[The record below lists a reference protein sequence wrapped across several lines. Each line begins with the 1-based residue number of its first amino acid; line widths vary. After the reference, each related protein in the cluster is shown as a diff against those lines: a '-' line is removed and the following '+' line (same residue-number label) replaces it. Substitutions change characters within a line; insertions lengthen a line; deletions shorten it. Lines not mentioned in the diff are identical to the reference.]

1 MLTILIG
8 DEIKIIGIFATILR
22 LFLIYFKEIEP
33 ENMINANDLKTK
45 GYKFYNLVI
54 GWFIFVVS
62 AIVYLKTIEPTAS
75 FWDCPEF
82 IATAFSLQVG
92 HPPGAPLFMIMGRI
106 FTMFAGSHA
115 QVPVM
120 ANVLSALASAFT
132 ILFLFWTITHMAR
145 KIMGEINKELSLPQM
160 IAVLGAGAV
169 GALAYT
175 FSDTFWFSAVEGEVY
190 GTSSLFTALVFWC
203 ILKWE
208 NEADEKYANRWI
220 IFICYLIG
228 LSIGV
233 HLLNLLAIPAIVLVY
248 YFRKYETTPI
258 GVAIAVSI
266 SMLLVAL
273 VMFVF
278 IPGIIIVAQWFELL
292 FVNGL
297 GMPYNTGAVIYSLLL
312 IGGIIWGVKY
322 TMEKKKVLA
331 NTVILGFAVMIIGY
345 SSYALIVIR
354 SSANPPMDQNN
365 PDNVFSLLSYLN
377 REQYGSKPVFYGQ
390 YYNAP
395 LNSENPYS
403 KGSPNYI
410 ERNGKYEISDYKQ
423 SPNYD
428 SQFTTFFPRMFSSNP
443 EHVKEYQSWAN
454 IKGTPI
460 QVTNREGEPQKLMKP
475 TFAENL
481 TFFFT
486 YQINWMYWRYFM
498 WNFSGRQNDIQG
510 NGDILNGNWITGFN
524 FLDSIRLGDQN
535 HLPSSLANNRGK
547 NKYYMLPLI
556 LGLLGLFFQFNA
568 GNKGKKDFWVVMSL
582 FIMTGLAILVYLN
595 QEPLQPRER
604 DYAYAGSFY
613 AFAIWIGLGVLSL
626 YQLLNRVSPAKISAI
641 AATTISLIAVPV
653 LMANQNWDDHD
664 RSGRFTARDF
674 GSDYLQSCA
683 PNAIIFTNGD
693 NDTFPLWYAQIVEG
707 IRPDV
712 RVCNL
717 SYFQTDWY
725 VDQMRRKAYDSDP
738 LPIKFEHNQYVQGTR
753 DVIYVLD
760 QIKRPVNLKEALDFV
775 RSEDLGTKLTQ
786 ADNASFFPSR
796 QLVYPIDKAQV
807 LANNVVDPKDADK
820 IVPQMEI
827 KLTGNYLTKDELMIL
842 DMIANNNWK
851 RPIYFAIT
859 VGRDKYLNLQ
869 DYFQTEGFAYRLV
882 PIKTPATNGQ
892 VGRVRTDV
900 MYDNIINKF
909 KWGNMNDPKV
919 YLDENNVRMS
929 MNVRNSFVRLADGLL
944 EQGKRDSAIAV
955 LDRCNE
961 LVPNDK
967 VTYNYFN
974 LLMVESYYKAAHTPL
989 KNAIRDSLSL
999 EVNTFPAASKKG
1011 NEVVKVMAKNCEEEL
1026 KYYFTLEPRFRAS
1039 VQDELQRSFY
1049 IMRELSNVAA
1059 HYGEKALSDEVAKR
1073 LNDLLAIY
1081 QPDMAGE
1088 GLKK

>member
-1 MLTILIG
+1 M
-8 DEIKIIGIFATILR
+8 
-22 LFLIYFKEIEP
+22 
-33 ENMINANDLKTK
+33 KTK
-45 GYKFYNLVI
+45 GYKFYNVVI
-54 GWFIFVVS
+54 GWLVFLVS
-62 AIVYLKTIEPTAS
+62 AIVYLSTIEPTAS

-82 IATAFSLQVG
+82 ITTAYSIQVG

-106 FTMFAGSHA
+106 FTMFAGSTA
-115 QVPVM
+115 TVPVM
-120 ANVLSALASAFT
+120 VNVLSALASAFT

-145 KIMGEINKELSLPQM
+145 KMMGDKNEELTLPQL

-220 IFICYLIG
+220 ILISYLIG

-233 HLLNLLAIPAIVLVY
+233 HLLNLLAIPAVVLVY
-248 YFRKYETTPI
+248 YFRKYKTTPV
-258 GVAIAVSI
+258 GVSIAVAV
-266 SMLLVAL
+266 SMLLVAI

-278 IPGIIIVAQWFELL
+278 IPGIIVLAQWFELI

-297 GMPYNTGAVIYSLLL
+297 GAPYNTGSVIYALLV
-312 IGGIIWGVKY
+312 IAGIVWGLKY
-322 TMEKKKVLA
+322 TREKKKVLA
-331 NTVILGFAVMIIGY
+331 NTSILALAVMIIGY

-395 LNSENPYS
+395 LDTENPYS

-410 ERNGKYEISDYKQ
+410 ERNGRYEISDYKQ
-423 SPNYD
+423 SANYD
-428 SQFTTFFPRMFSSNP
+428 SRFTTLFPRMYSNNP
-443 EHVKEYQSWAN
+443 EHVKEYQNWAN
-454 IKGTPI
+454 IKGTPV

-475 TFAENL
+475 TFSENL
-481 TFFFT
+481 TFFLT

-524 FLDSIRLGDQN
+524 FLDSIRLGDQD
-535 HLPSSLANNRGK
+535 HLPTSLAHNRGK

-568 GNKGKKDFWVVMSL
+568 GDKGKKDFWVVMSL

-613 AFAIWIGLGVLSL
+613 AFAIWIGFGVLSL
-626 YQLLNRVSPAKISAI
+626 YQLLNKVSPAKISAI
-641 AATTISLIAVPV
+641 AATTVSLLAVPC

-674 GSDYLQSCA
+674 GRDYLESCA

-693 NDTFPLWYAQIVEG
+693 NDTFPLWYAQMVEG
-707 IRPDV
+707 VRPDV

-725 VDQMRRKAYDSDP
+725 VDQMRRKAYTSDP

-753 DVIYVLD
+753 DVVYVLD
-760 QIKRPVNLKEALDFV
+760 QIKRPVSLKEAVDFV
-775 RSEDLGTKLTQ
+775 RSEDPGTKLQQ

-796 QLVYPIDKAQV
+796 QLIYPVDKAAV

-851 RPIYFAIT
+851 RPIYWAIT

-869 DYFQTEGFAYRLV
+869 DYFQAEGFAYRLV
-882 PIKTPATNGQ
+882 PIKTPATSGQ
-892 VGRVRTDV
+892 VGRIRTDV
-900 MYDNIINKF
+900 MYNNIINKF

-961 LVPNDK
+961 LVPNEK

-974 LLMVESYYKAAHTPL
+974 LLMVESYYRASHNL
-989 KNAIRDSLSL
+989 IKNATTDSLSL
-999 EVNTFPAASKKG
+999 EVNTFPAATKKA
-1011 NEVVKVMAKNCEEEL
+1011 NDVVKIMAKNCEEEL
-1026 KYYFTLEPRFRAS
+1026 KYYFTLDPKFRAS
-1039 VQDELQRSFY
+1039 VQDELQRAFY
-1049 IMRELSNVAA
+1049 IMRELSNIAG
-1059 HYGEKALSDEVAKR
+1059 HYGEKALSDDVAKR
-1073 LNDLLAIY
+1073 LNDLVSVY
-1081 QPDMAGE
+1081 QPELAGE

>member
-1 MLTILIG
+1 M
-8 DEIKIIGIFATILR
+8 EA
-22 LFLIYFKEIEP
+22 
-33 ENMINANDLKTK
+33 K
-45 GYKFYNLVI
+45 GFKFYNTIV
-54 GWFIFVVS
+54 GWFIFLVAAV
-62 AIVYLKTIEPTAS
+62 VYLMTIEPTAS
-75 FWDCPEF
+75 FWDCGEF
-82 IATAFSLQVG
+82 ITTAFTLQVG
-92 HPPGAPLFMIMGRI
+92 HPPGAPFFMIMGRI
-106 FTMFAGSHA
+106 FTMFAGNTA

-120 ANVLSALASAFT
+120 VNIMSALASAFT

-145 KIMGEINKELSLPQM
+145 KITDTKTSELTLPQM

-208 NEADEKYANRWI
+208 NEADEKFANRWI
-220 IFICYLIG
+220 VLICYLIG

-248 YFRKYETTPI
+248 YFRKYPTTRM
-258 GVAIAVSI
+258 GVVISLAV
-266 SMLLVAL
+266 SMLLVA
-273 VMFVF
+273 VIMFVL
-278 IPGIIIVAQWFELL
+278 IPGIVILAQWFELI

-297 GMPYNTGAVIYSLLL
+297 GAPYNTGVVIYILLL
-312 IGGIIWGVKY
+312 ISGIVYGLKY
-322 TMEKKKVLA
+322 TAKNNKALA
-331 NTVILGFAVMIIGY
+331 NTLILAFTVLIIGY
-345 SSYALIVIR
+345 SSYSMIVIR

-365 PDNVFSLLSYLN
+365 PDNAFSLLSYLN
-377 REQYGSKPVFYGQ
+377 REQYGSKPLFYGQ

-395 LNSENPYS
+395 LSSENPYA
-403 KGSPNYI
+403 KGSANYI
-410 ERNGKYEISDYKQ
+410 ERNGKYEIADYKQ

-428 SQFTTFFPRMFSSNP
+428 DRFCTLFPRMFSSNP
-443 EHVKEYQSWAN
+443 EHVKEYQTWAN

-460 QVTNREGEPQKLMKP
+460 QVTNREGEPERLIKP
-475 TFAENL
+475 TFGENM
-481 TFFFT
+481 TFFFS

-498 WNFSGRQNDIQG
+498 WNFAGRQNDIQG
-510 NGDILNGNWITGFN
+510 NGDIINGNWITGFN
-524 FLDSIRLGDQN
+524 FLDSIRLGDQD
-535 HLPSSLANNRGK
+535 HLPTALANNRGK
-547 NKYYMLPLI
+547 NKLYMLPLI

-613 AFAIWIGLGVLSL
+613 AFAIWIGFGVLAL
-626 YQLLNRVSPAKISAI
+626 YEMFKKVSPAKISAI
-641 AATTISLIAVPV
+641 AATTISLIAVPC

-664 RSGRFTARDF
+664 RSNRYTARDF
-674 GSDYLQSCA
+674 GSNYLESCA

-693 NDTFPLWYAQIVEG
+693 NDTFPLWYAQMVEG
-707 IRPDV
+707 IRTDV

-725 VDQMRRKAYDSDP
+725 VDQMRRKAYNSDA

-753 DVIYVLD
+753 DIVYVLD

-775 RSEDLGTKLTQ
+775 RSEDPQTKLQQ

-796 QLVYPIDKAQV
+796 QLFYPVDKAAV
-807 LANNVVDPKDADK
+807 LANNVIDPKNADS
-820 IVPQMEI
+820 IVTQMEI
-827 KLTGNYLTKDELMIL
+827 NLKGNYLTKDELMIL
-842 DMIANNNWK
+842 DIIANNNWK

-859 VGRDKYLNLQ
+859 VGSDKYLNLQ
-869 DYFQTEGFAYRLV
+869 NYFQTEGFAYRLV
-882 PIKTPATNGQ
+882 PIKAPASPGKI
-892 VGRVRTDV
+892 GSVRTDV
-900 MYDNIINKF
+900 MYNNIINKF

-961 LVPNDK
+961 LVPNSK
-967 VTYNYFN
+967 VEYNYFN
-974 LLMVESYYKAAHTPL
+974 LLMVESYYRAASNNM
-989 KNAIRDSLSL
+989 KNLNRDSLSI
-999 EVNTFPAASKKG
+999 EVNVFPAATKKA
-1011 NEVVKVMAKNCEEEL
+1011 NEVVKIMANNCEEKL
-1026 KYYFTLEPRFRAS
+1026 RYFFTLEPKFRAS
-1039 VQDELQRSFY
+1039 IQEDLQREFY
-1049 IMRELSNVAA
+1049 IMRELSSISGQF
-1059 HYGEKALSDEVAKR
+1059 GEKALSDDVAKR
-1073 LNDLLAIY
+1073 LNDIVKVY
-1081 QPDMAGE
+1081 QPELATPE
-1088 GLKK
+1088 LRK

>member
-1 MLTILIG
+1 M
-8 DEIKIIGIFATILR
+8 
-22 LFLIYFKEIEP
+22 
-33 ENMINANDLKTK
+33 KTK
-45 GYKFYNLVI
+45 GYKFYNTVV
-54 GWFIFVVS
+54 GWFIFLVAAV
-62 AIVYLKTIEPTAS
+62 VYLMTIEPTAS
-75 FWDCPEF
+75 FWDCGEF
-82 IATAFSLQVG
+82 ITTAFTLQVG

-106 FTMFAGSHA
+106 FTMFAGNTS
-115 QVPVM
+115 QVAIMVNIM
-120 ANVLSALASAFT
+120 SALASAFT
-132 ILFLFWTITHMAR
+132 IVFLFWTITHLAR
-145 KIMGEINKELSLPQM
+145 RIITTNADELTLPQL

-220 IFICYLIG
+220 VLISYLIG

-248 YFRKYETTPI
+248 YFRKYSTTRN
-258 GVAIAVSI
+258 GVIIALAI
-266 SMLLVAL
+266 SMFLVAL
-273 VMFVF
+273 VMFVL
-278 IPGIIIVAQWFELL
+278 IPGIVIMAQWFELI
-292 FVNGL
+292 FVNGF
-297 GMPYNTGAVIYSLLL
+297 GAPYNTGSVIYILLL
-312 IGGIIWGVKY
+312 ISGIVWGLKY
-322 TMEKKKVLA
+322 TVRKKMVLV
-331 NTVILGFAVMIIGY
+331 NTALLGLTVLIIGY
-345 SSYALIVIR
+345 SSYAMIVIR
-354 SSANPPMDQNN
+354 SSANTPMDQNN
-365 PDNVFSLLSYLN
+365 PDNAFSLLSYLN
-377 REQYGSKPVFYGQ
+377 REQYGSKPLFYGQ

-395 LNSENPYS
+395 LSSENSYT
-403 KGSPNYI
+403 KGSANYI
-410 ERNGKYEISDYKQ
+410 ERNGKYEIADYKQ

-428 SQFTTFFPRMFSSNP
+428 SRFMTIFPRMFSPSP
-443 EHVKEYQSWAN
+443 DHIKEYQSWAN

-460 QVTNREGEPQKLMKP
+460 TVTNREGEPERLIKP
-475 TFAENL
+475 TFTENL
-481 TFFFT
+481 TFFFS

-524 FLDSIRLGDQN
+524 FLDSIRLGDQD
-535 HLPSSLANNRGK
+535 HLPTALANNRGK

-556 LGLLGLFFQFNA
+556 LGLLGLFYQFNS
-568 GNKGKKDFWVVMSL
+568 GDKGKKDFWVVMSL
-582 FIMTGLAILVYLN
+582 FIMTGLAILIYLN

-613 AFAIWIGLGVLSL
+613 AFAIWIGFGVLAIYEML
-626 YQLLNRVSPAKISAI
+626 KKVSPAKISAI
-641 AATTISLIAVPV
+641 AATTVSLIAVPC

-664 RSGRFTARDF
+664 RSNRYTARDF
-674 GSDYLQSCA
+674 GSNYLQTCA

-693 NDTFPLWYAQIVEG
+693 NDTFPLWYAQMVEG
-707 IRPDV
+707 IRTDV

-725 VDQMRRKAYDSDP
+725 VDQMKTKAYDSDP

-753 DVIYVLD
+753 DVVYVLD

-775 RSEDLGTKLTQ
+775 RSEDKGTKLEQ

-796 QLVYPIDKAQV
+796 QLVYPVDKAAV
-807 LANNVVDPKDADK
+807 LANNVVDPKMKDS
-820 IVPQMEI
+820 IVSQMEI
-827 KLTGNYLTKDELMIL
+827 NLKGNYLTKDELMIL
-842 DMIANNNWK
+842 DIIANNNWK

-882 PIKTPATNGQ
+882 PIKTPSDNQQ
-892 VGRVRTDV
+892 VGSVRTDV
-900 MYDNIINKF
+900 MYNNIINKF

-919 YLDENNVRMS
+919 YLDENNIRMS

-944 EQGKRDSAIAV
+944 AEGKRDSAIAV

-961 LVPNDK
+961 LVPNEK
-967 VTYNYFN
+967 VPYNYFN
-974 LLMVESYYKAAHTPL
+974 LLMAESYYKAAGNNM
-989 KNAIRDSLSL
+989 KNLAMDSLTVR
-999 EVNTFPAASKKG
+999 ENMFPPAIKKA
-1011 NEVVKVMAKNCEEEL
+1011 NDVVRIMAKNCEDEL
-1026 KYYFTLEPRFRAS
+1026 IYYFKLEPRFRATI
-1039 VQDELQRSFY
+1039 QEDLQRSFY
-1049 IMRELSNVAA
+1049 IMRELSTIAG

-1073 LNDLLAIY
+1073 LNDLVTTY
-1081 QPDMAGE
+1081 QPELATPE
-1088 GLKK
+1088 LKK